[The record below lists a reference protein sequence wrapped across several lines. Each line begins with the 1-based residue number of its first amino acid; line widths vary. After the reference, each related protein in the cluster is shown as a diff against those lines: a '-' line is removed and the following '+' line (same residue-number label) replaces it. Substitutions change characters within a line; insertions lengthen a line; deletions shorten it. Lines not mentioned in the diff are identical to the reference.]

1 MIEPVNK
8 TEIPAQLSQENK
20 SSYQD
25 NKNSYQATQ
34 AGPGMVGFQEWDGKN
49 LEKIKKGSQSEFTQP
64 TIFRSVIMDIVLNF
78 NTYNIDENEE
88 SRAGKKEV
96 ITSA

>member
-20 SSYQD
+20 SSYQA

-49 LEKIKKGSQSEFTQP
+49 LEKIKKVASLNSPSQQFFAQLSW
-64 TIFRSVIMDIVLNF
+64 I
-78 NTYNIDENEE
+78 
-88 SRAGKKEV
+88 
-96 ITSA
+96 

>member
-20 SSYQD
+20 SSYQA

-49 LEKIKKGSQSEFTQP
+49 LEKIKK
-64 TIFRSVIMDIVLNF
+64 R
-78 NTYNIDENEE
+78 
-88 SRAGKKEV
+88 
-96 ITSA
+96 